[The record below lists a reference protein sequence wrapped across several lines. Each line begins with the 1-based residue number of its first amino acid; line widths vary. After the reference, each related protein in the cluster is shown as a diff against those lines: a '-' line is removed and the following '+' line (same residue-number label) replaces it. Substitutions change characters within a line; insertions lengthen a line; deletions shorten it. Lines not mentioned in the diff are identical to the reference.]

1 MDIKILEERCKGCG
15 LCIEFCPKKVLALS
29 DKRNLHGYKV
39 VFWAHPDKCNHCGI
53 CFLMCPEVVFVRED
67 SFEG

>member
-1 MDIKILEERCKGCG
+1 
-15 LCIEFCPKKVLALS
+15 VLALS

-39 VFWAHPDKCNHCGI
+39 VFWANPERCNRCGI

-67 SFEG
+67 FFEG